1 MRPKSPLLTLAEICK
16 RLNVASPALPEKT
29 AFSGLSTVELAGPK
43 DITFFLRPKMRNQAA
58 KCKAGLILVQDTME
72 FDDPRALF
80 VPNVWTAL
88 LSLMAHFHPSKPVEE
103 FIHPTAVIHPTAHI
117 GTNVFLGP
125 YVVIGEGVTVGDQ
138 SRIEAHC
145 VIGDYVQ
152 VGSNCLLYPNV
163 TIYQDCRIGDRVI
176 LHSGA
181 VIGADGFKYEFLN
194 GRLTKIPQVGNVV
207 LEAEVEVGAN
217 STIDRA
223 GFSETRIGSRTKIDN
238 LVHIAHN
245 CIIGSDCIIVGQTG
259 IAGSTTL
266 GRGVIVAGQVGI
278 GDHTTIG
285 DGAKIGAKAGLKGN
299 FPAGAELLGS
309 PAVPVDEFMKIY
321 TASRRLPKML
331 QRLQPLLDQLEAE
344 EKASE

>member
-1 MRPKSPLLTLAEICK
+1 
-16 RLNVASPALPEKT
+16 
-29 AFSGLSTVELAGPK
+29 
-43 DITFFLRPKMRNQAA
+43 
-58 KCKAGLILVQDTME
+58 
-72 FDDPRALF
+72 
-80 VPNVWTAL
+80 
-88 LSLMAHFHPSKPVEE
+88 
-103 FIHPTAVIHPTAHI
+103 
-117 GTNVFLGP
+117 
-125 YVVIGEGVTVGDQ
+125 GEGVTVGDQ

-344 EKASE
+344 EKAGDATELK